1 MEKRG
6 TDVSLSR
13 EQIVLLNQLITSLEQ
28 AEPKLEE
35 YYKKKDYENFNNS
48 RKLIESVIN
57 KISEVLKWLR
67 IKRNLF

>member
-57 KISEVLKWLR
+57 KISEVLK
-67 IKRNLF
+67 